1 MSTKWLS
8 NPAFCVLPFIE
19 QFYPLSDSQR
29 FCCYSPTSIDHL
41 DSASS
46 NELRKKIKNG
56 EKIVHCQSCYDL
68 EKSHVI
74 SPRLLESARWLKD
87 AEVSDYI
94 EKWTEDSPRQV
105 FFYDIRYDNKC
116 NLACITCNPTDSSL
130 WAKELGINSKSR
142 KLELDLEKIKLAKK
156 VYLAGGEPLIIDQ
169 FIQLIEYISTL
180 DQQPELVINTN
191 LTRTNSDLKEFLK
204 KIKKLTLTVS
214 VDGVEKINEYHRW
227 PMKWSKFLENLQWAN
242 SINCNIQF
250 NTVVDAVSI
259 LNLHRLQDIEHLCNQ
274 WSLTILTRPQ
284 ALLVNNLPPEIKQ
297 TVHDN
302 FLNIRQSRFYQN
314 DLIFKTKVDNITDII
329 LTPGD
334 PILLSS
340 YIKTLDS
347 RRNIDHRNY
356 LGINL
361 I

>member
-1 MSTKWLS
+1 MSTNWLK

-19 QFYPLSDSQR
+19 QFYPLGNAEH
-29 FCCYSPTSIDHL
+29 FCCYSSVPIDDL
-41 DSASS
+41 DSTDT
-46 NELRKKIKNG
+46 NQLRTKIKNG
-56 EKIVHCQSCYDL
+56 ERITQCQSCYNL
-68 EKSHVI
+68 EESNVI
-74 SPRLLESARWLKD
+74 SPRLVESSRWLKD
-87 AEVSDYI
+87 IEVTNYI
-94 EKWTEDSPRQV
+94 EKWTEETPRQT

-116 NLACITCNPTDSSL
+116 NLACIICNPTDSSL

-142 KLELDLEKIKLAKK
+142 KLTLNLEKIGLAKK
-156 VYLAGGEPLIIDQ
+156 IYLAGGEPLIIDQ
-169 FIQLIEYISTL
+169 FVELIQHVSTL

-191 LTRTNSDLKEFLK
+191 LTRTNDNLKECLK

-227 PMKWSKFLENLQWAN
+227 PMKWPKFLENLKWAN
-242 SINCNIQF
+242 SIGCNIQF
-250 NTVVDAVSI
+250 NTVVDAVSV
-259 LNLHRLQDIEHLCNQ
+259 LNLQRLTEIEHLCNQ
-274 WSLTILTRPQ
+274 WTLTILTEPR

-302 FLNIRQSRFYQN
+302 FVNIRRSRFYQN
-314 DLIFKTKVDNITDII
+314 DLIFKTKIDNITNVI

-334 PILLSS
+334 SILLSS
-340 YIKTLDS
+340 YIKNLDS
-347 RRNIDHRNY
+347 RRNIDHCNY

>member
-1 MSTKWLS
+1 MSAKWLS

-19 QFYPLSDSQR
+19 QFYPLGADQR
-29 FCCYSPTSIDHL
+29 FCCYSAISIDHL
-41 DSASS
+41 DSFGT

-56 EKIVHCQSCYDL
+56 EKINQCQSCYNL

-87 AEVSDYI
+87 AEVSNYI
-94 EKWTEDSPRQV
+94 ETWTEDSPRQV

-116 NLACITCNPTDSSL
+116 NLACITCNPTESSL
-130 WAKELGINSKSR
+130 WAKELGINSKSC

-156 VYLAGGEPLIIDQ
+156 IYLAGGEPLIIDQ
-169 FIQLIEYISTL
+169 FVELIRYISTL

-191 LTRTNSDLKEFLK
+191 LTRANNNLKNLLT

-214 VDGVEKINEYHRW
+214 VDCVGKINEYHRW

-242 SINCNIQF
+242 SISCNIQF

-259 LNLHRLQDIEHLCNQ
+259 LNLHRLTEIEHLCDQ
-274 WSLTILTRPQ
+274 WSLSILTHPH
-284 ALLVNNLPPEIKQ
+284 ALLINNLPQEIKQ

-302 FLNIRQSRFYQN
+302 FVKIQQSKFYQN
-314 DLIFKTKVDNITDII
+314 DLIFKTKVNKITSTI
-329 LTPGD
+329 LEPGD
-334 PILLSS
+334 SILLSS
-340 YIKTLDS
+340 YIKNLDC
-347 RRNIDHRNY
+347 RRNIDHRDY
-356 LGINL
+356 LEINL